1 MRKKRPCSICR
12 RWFLPD
18 AHNGSRQKTCG
29 SPECQRERHRRSCKD
44 WHLKNPDY
52 DRERRLKKRLIKEP
66 TPENLVRFQVD
77 PQSRLN
83 FEVIRDTIGPELA
96 IIVMESGKVGIDWV
110 RDAVDPETEAQ
121 CRFARQLI
129 PPGKRDTIE
138 DFCRPP

>member
-1 MRKKRPCSICR
+1 
-12 RWFLPD
+12 
-18 AHNGSRQKTCG
+18 
-29 SPECQRERHRRSCKD
+29 
-44 WHLKNPDY
+44 
-52 DRERRLKKRLIKEP
+52 LKKRLIKEP